1 MVKTEVVHIKFD
13 IFNLSFENKRLPNI
27 ADQTR
32 GGTNLLVTK
41 KSVTKIQG
49 FGREGSVG
57 IFTLSGMSGDGLFK
71 VFLNMQSSINKR
83 NKSRKRE
90 HMTS

>member
-1 MVKTEVVHIKFD
+1 MVKTEVMHIKFD
-13 IFNLSFENKRLPNI
+13 IFNLSFEKKRLPNI

-41 KSVTKIQG
+41 KSVTKILG

-57 IFTLSGMSGDGLFK
+57 IY
-71 VFLNMQSSINKR
+71 
-83 NKSRKRE
+83 SRYQE
-90 HMTS
+90 